1 MALAAGIPEPD
12 VPAIQRFHP
21 IQTRLPLSITSL
33 VVGLVAAALTAVAL
47 DQFYDSLGVVGD
59 ALTAWALGLIALGV
73 VVTVVLAV
81 CGSLA
86 VARSVRAARLIPEDR
101 VGARASGAAAK
112 DWQWYVAGLSVTALV
127 LAFFAFFLSAN
138 DGAVRQQ
145 YLDWD
150 AIDEFLPTL
159 WKGFWLNIKVFVV
172 AEILVLVWGLVLA
185 LARIFPGKAGR
196 PVRFLAVAYIDL
208 FRGFPAII
216 TIYLVVLGFQAG
228 DVPPFD
234 RLEGE
239 TKLFWLSTTA
249 LVLVYGA
256 YVAEVYR
263 AGLESI
269 HWSQTAAARSLGLS
283 YGQTMRYVITPQ
295 AVRRIIPPLLNDF
308 IGLQKDTALLSVV
321 GLLEVLN
328 RARLTS
334 NRLFNLSPNLAAGVA
349 FVLITIPL
357 ARFTDWLV
365 ARQARARAGGGGGAL
380 PR

>member
-1 MALAAGIPEPD
+1 MALAGGIVEPA
-12 VPAIQRFHP
+12 VPAIQRRHP
-21 IQTRLPLSITSL
+21 IRTHLALSIAALAAGL
-33 VVGLVAAALTAVAL
+33 VVAAVTAVAL
-47 DQFYDSLGVVGD
+47 DRFYDSLGVVGT
-59 ALTAWALGLIALGV
+59 ARTAWAVILAALAATV
-73 VVTVVLAV
+73 AVVLAS

-86 VARSVRAARLIPEDR
+86 VARSVQAARLVPDDR
-101 VGARASGAAAK
+101 VAARVSGAAAK
-112 DWQWYVAGLSVTALV
+112 DWQWYVAGLSITALV
-127 LAFFAFFLSAN
+127 VAFIGFFLSAN
-138 DGAVRQQ
+138 DGAVRHQ

-150 AIDEFLPTL
+150 AIDEFLPSL
-159 WKGFWLNIKVFVV
+159 WKGLWLNIKVFVV
-172 AEILVLVWGLVLA
+172 AEVLVLVWGLVLA
-185 LARIFPGKAGR
+185 LARIFPGRAGR

-228 DVPPFD
+228 NVPPFD
-234 RLEGE
+234 QLEGE
-239 TKLFWLSTTA
+239 NKLFWLSTTA

-263 AGLESI
+263 SGLESI

-308 IGLQKDTALLSVV
+308 ISLQKDTALLSVI

-349 FVLITIPL
+349 FVVITIPL

-365 ARQARARAGGGGGAL
+365 ARQARARAGG
-380 PR
+380 

>member
-1 MALAAGIPEPD
+1 MTLAGGIAESD
-12 VPAIQRFHP
+12 VPAIQRIHP
-21 IQTRLPLSITSL
+21 IKTHLGISIAA
-33 VVGLVAAALTAVAL
+33 LVAGLAAAAITAVAL
-47 DQFYDSLGVVGD
+47 DQFYRSLGVVGD
-59 ALTAWALGLIALGV
+59 ALTIWAVVLVALGV
-73 VVTVVLAV
+73 AVTVILAA
-81 CGSLA
+81 CGALA
-86 VARSVRAARLIPEDR
+86 VARSTQAARLTPEDR
-101 VGARASGAAAK
+101 VAARASGAAAR

-127 LAFFAFFLSAN
+127 LAFLAFFLSAN
-138 DGAVRQQ
+138 DGAGREQ
-145 YLDWD
+145 YLDWN
-150 AIDEFLPTL
+150 AIDEFLPSL

-228 DVPPFD
+228 EVPPFD

-239 TKLFWLSTTA
+239 TKLFWLCTVS

-283 YGQTMRYVITPQ
+283 YGQTMRHVVTPQ

-334 NRLFNLSPNLAAGVA
+334 NRLFNLSPNLAAGIA
-349 FVLITIPL
+349 FVAITIPL

-365 ARQARARAGGGGGAL
+365 ARQARARAGG
-380 PR
+380 

>member
-1 MALAAGIPEPD
+1 MDVAGGIVEPATAPAL
-12 VPAIQRFHP
+12 RRYHP
-21 IQTRLPLSITSL
+21 IRTRLGLSIAALVAGL
-33 VVGLVAAALTAVAL
+33 VVAAVTGVAL
-47 DQFYDSLGVVGD
+47 DRFYDSLGVVGN
-59 ALTAWALGLIALGV
+59 ARTAWAVVLTVLGAA
-73 VVTVVLAV
+73 VTVVLAT

-86 VARSVRAARLIPEDR
+86 VARSVRSARLTPTDRAAARS
-101 VGARASGAAAK
+101 SGAAAK
-112 DWQWYVAGLSVTALV
+112 DWAWYVAGLGVTALV
-127 LAFFAFFLSAN
+127 LAFLAFFLAAN
-138 DGAVRQQ
+138 DGAVRHQ

-159 WKGFWLNIKVFVV
+159 WKGFWLNIRVFVV
-172 AEILVLVWGLVLA
+172 AETLVLVWGLVVA

-196 PVRFLAVAYIDL
+196 PVRFLAIAYIDV

-234 RLEGE
+234 RLQGE

-269 HWSQTAAARSLGLS
+269 HWSQAAAARSLGLS

-334 NRLFNLSPNLAAGVA
+334 NRLFNLSPNLGAGVA
-349 FVLITIPL
+349 FVVITIPL

-365 ARQARARAGGGGGAL
+365 ARQARARAGG
-380 PR
+380 

>member
-1 MALAAGIPEPD
+1 MALAGGIVEPD
-12 VPAIQRFHP
+12 VPAIQRLHP
-21 IQTRLPLSITSL
+21 IRTHLWLSITALIAGL
-33 VVGLVAAALTAVAL
+33 VVAGITAVAL
-47 DQFYDSLGVVGD
+47 ARFCDSLGVVGT
-59 ALTAWALGLIALGV
+59 ALTAWTIGLVALGV
-73 VVTVVLAV
+73 IVTVVLAT
-81 CGSLA
+81 CGGLA
-86 VARSVRAARLIPEDR
+86 VARSVHAARLVPEDR
-101 VGARASGAAAK
+101 VAARAWSAAAK
-112 DWQWYVAGLSVTALV
+112 DWIWYVGGLSVTALV
-127 LAFFAFFLSAN
+127 LAFLAFFLSAN
-138 DGAVRQQ
+138 DGAVRHQ

-150 AIDEFLPTL
+150 AIDAFLPNL
-159 WKGFWLNIKVFVV
+159 WKGLWLNIKVFVV
-172 AEILVLVWGLVLA
+172 AEILVLIWGLVLA

-234 RLEGE
+234 QLEGD
-239 TKLFWLSTTA
+239 TKLFWLCTTA

-283 YGQTMRYVITPQ
+283 YAQTMRYVITPQ
-295 AVRRIIPPLLNDF
+295 AIRRIIPPLLNDF

-357 ARFTDWLV
+357 ARLTDWLV
-365 ARQARARAGGGGGAL
+365 ARQARTRAGG
-380 PR
+380 

>member
-1 MALAAGIPEPD
+1 MALAGGIVEEPA
-12 VPAIQRFHP
+12 VPAIQRLHP
-21 IQTRLPLSITSL
+21 IRTHLGRSIGALVAGL
-33 VVGLVAAALTAVAL
+33 VVAGITAVAL
-47 DQFYDSLGVVGD
+47 ERFYDSLGVVGT
-59 ALTAWALGLIALGV
+59 ARTAWAVGLAVLGAA
-73 VVTVVLAV
+73 VTVVVAA

-86 VARSVRAARLIPEDR
+86 VARSVRAARLTPTDR
-101 VGARASGAAAK
+101 VAARASGAAAT
-112 DWQWYVAGLSVTALV
+112 DWTWYVAGLSVTALV

-138 DGAVRQQ
+138 DGAVRDQ
-145 YLDWD
+145 YLNWD

-159 WKGFWLNIKVFVV
+159 WKGLWLNIKVFVV
-172 AEILVLVWGLVLA
+172 AEILVLVWGLILA
-185 LARIFPGKAGR
+185 FARIFPGKAGR

-216 TIYLVVLGFQAG
+216 TIYLIVLGFQAA
-228 DVPPFD
+228 DLPPFNQ
-234 RLEGE
+234 LEGE
-239 TKLFWLSTTA
+239 SKLFWLSTTA

-308 IGLQKDTALLSVV
+308 ISLQKDTALLSVI

-349 FVLITIPL
+349 FVLLTIPL

-365 ARQARARAGGGGGAL
+365 ARQARARAGG
-380 PR
+380 

>member
-1 MALAAGIPEPD
+1 MALVGGIVEPAE
-12 VPAIQRFHP
+12 PAIQRLHP
-21 IQTRLPLSITSL
+21 INTRLGLSIAAL
-33 VVGLVAAALTAVAL
+33 VTGLVAAAVTAVAL
-47 DQFYDSLGVVGD
+47 ARFYDSLGVVGG
-59 ALTAWALGLIALGV
+59 ALTAWAVGLVALTAI
-73 VVTVVLAV
+73 VTVVLAA

-86 VARSVRAARLIPEDR
+86 VARSVQAARLIPEDR
-101 VGARASGAAAK
+101 VAARASGAAAK
-112 DWQWYVAGLSVTALV
+112 DWQWYVAGLSITALV
-127 LAFFAFFLSAN
+127 LAFLAFFLSAN
-138 DGAVRQQ
+138 DGAVRHQ

-159 WKGFWLNIKVFVV
+159 WKGLWLNIKVFVV
-172 AEILVLVWGLVLA
+172 AEILVLIWGLVLA
-185 LARIFPGKAGR
+185 LARIFPGNAGR

-216 TIYLVVLGFQAG
+216 TIYLIVLGFQAG

-234 RLEGE
+234 QLQGE
-239 TKLFWLSTTA
+239 TKPFWLSTTA

-283 YGQTMRYVITPQ
+283 YAQTMRYVITPQ

-365 ARQARARAGGGGGAL
+365 RRQARARAGG
-380 PR
+380 

>member
-1 MALAAGIPEPD
+1 MTLATGIAESAPPPIQRLHPIRTRLGLSVAALGGGLVVAGVTALALY
-12 VPAIQRFHP
+12 RFYE
-21 IQTRLPLSITSL
+21 SL
-33 VVGLVAAALTAVAL
+33 A
-47 DQFYDSLGVVGD
+47 VGD
-59 ALTAWALGLIALGV
+59 TALAIWAVVLIALATATTAALAICG
-73 VVTVVLAV
+73 TLAV
-81 CGSLA
+81 I
-86 VARSVRAARLIPEDR
+86 RSAQAARLTPSDR
-101 VGARASGAAAK
+101 VAARAAGAAAK
-112 DWQWYVAGLSVTALV
+112 DWAWYVGGIGITALV
-127 LAFFAFFLSAN
+127 LAFLALFLSAN
-138 DGAVRQQ
+138 DGAVRHQ
-145 YLDWD
+145 YFDWD
-150 AIDEFLPTL
+150 AIDEFLPNL
-159 WKGFWLNIKVFVV
+159 WKGLWLNIRVFIA
-172 AEILVLVWGLVLA
+172 AEALVLVWGLLLA

-196 PVRFLAVAYIDL
+196 PVRFLAVAYVDL

-228 DVPPFD
+228 DVPPFSSM
-234 RLEGE
+234 EGD
-239 TKLFWLSTTA
+239 TKLFWLCTTA

-283 YGQTMRYVITPQ
+283 YGQTMHHVITPQ

-334 NRLFNLSPNLAAGVA
+334 ARVFNLSPYLAAGVA

-365 ARQARARAGGGGGAL
+365 KRDQARMRASG
-380 PR
+380 

>member
-1 MALAAGIPEPD
+1 MALAGGLVESA
-12 VPAIQRFHP
+12 VPPIQRVHR
-21 IQTRLPLSITSL
+21 IRTHLGLSIASL
-33 VVGLVAAALTAVAL
+33 LAGLAVAAVTAVAL
-47 DQFYDSLGVVGD
+47 DRFFDSLGVVG
-59 ALTAWALGLIALGV
+59 TARTVWRIALAALAATI
-73 VVTVVLAV
+73 TVVLAA
-81 CGSLA
+81 CGLMA

-101 VGARASGAAAK
+101 VAARASSAAAK

-127 LAFFAFFLSAN
+127 VAFFAFFLAAN
-138 DGAVRQQ
+138 DGAVRLQ
-145 YLDWD
+145 YLNWD
-150 AIDEFLPTL
+150 AIDEFLPFL

-172 AEILVLVWGLVLA
+172 AEALVLVWGLVLA

-196 PVRFLAVAYIDL
+196 PVRFLAVAYIDVL
-208 FRGFPAII
+208 RGFPAII
-216 TIYLVVLGFQAG
+216 TIYLIVLGFQAAN
-228 DVPPFD
+228 VPPFD
-234 RLEGE
+234 QLEGG

-249 LVLVYGA
+249 LALVYGA

-308 IGLQKDTALLSVV
+308 IGLQKDTALLSVI

-334 NRLFNLSPNLAAGVA
+334 NKLFNLSPNLAAGVA
-349 FVLITIPL
+349 FVLVTIPL

-365 ARQARARAGGGGGAL
+365 ARQARARAGG
-380 PR
+380 

>member
-1 MALAAGIPEPD
+1 MALAGGIVEEPA
-12 VPAIQRFHP
+12 VPAIQVTHP
-21 IQTRLPLSITSL
+21 IRTHLGRSIAALVAGL
-33 VVGLVAAALTAVAL
+33 VVAALTAVAL
-47 DQFYDSLGVVGD
+47 DRFYDSLGVVGD
-59 ALTAWALGLIALGV
+59 ALTAWAVGLVALGAT
-73 VVTVVLAV
+73 VTMVLAA

-86 VARSVRAARLIPEDR
+86 VARSVRAARLTPTDR
-101 VGARASGAAAK
+101 VAARASGAAAT
-112 DWQWYVAGLSVTALV
+112 DWTWYVAGLSVTALV

-138 DGAVRQQ
+138 DGAVRDQ
-145 YLDWD
+145 YLNWD

-159 WKGFWLNIKVFVV
+159 WKGLWLNIKVFVV

-196 PVRFLAVAYIDL
+196 PVRFLAIAYIDL

-216 TIYLVVLGFQAG
+216 TIYLIVLGFQAG
-228 DVPPFD
+228 DVPPFNQ
-234 RLEGE
+234 LEGE
-239 TKLFWLSTTA
+239 TKLFWLSTTS

-283 YGQTMRYVITPQ
+283 YGQTMRHVITPQ

-365 ARQARARAGGGGGAL
+365 ARQARARAGG
-380 PR
+380 

>member
-1 MALAAGIPEPD
+1 MTLVGGIVEPAE
-12 VPAIQRFHP
+12 PAIQRLHP
-21 IQTRLPLSITSL
+21 IRTHLGLSIAALVAGL
-33 VVGLVAAALTAVAL
+33 VVAGLTAVAL
-47 DQFYDSLGVVGD
+47 DRFYDSLGVVGD
-59 ALTAWALGLIALGV
+59 ALTAWAVGLVALGAT
-73 VVTVVLAV
+73 VTVVLAA

-101 VGARASGAAAK
+101 VAARASGAAAK

-138 DGAVRQQ
+138 DGAVREQ

-159 WKGFWLNIKVFVV
+159 WKGLWLNIKVFVV

-216 TIYLVVLGFQAG
+216 TIYLIVLGFQAG
-228 DVPPFD
+228 DVPPFNQ
-234 RLEGE
+234 LEGE
-239 TKLFWLSTTA
+239 TKLFWLSTTS

-365 ARQARARAGGGGGAL
+365 ARQARARAGG
-380 PR
+380 

>member
-1 MALAAGIPEPD
+1 MTLAGGIVQEPAEPAIHRLHPINTHLGRSISALVAGLVVAGI
-12 VPAIQRFHP
+12 
-21 IQTRLPLSITSL
+21 
-33 VVGLVAAALTAVAL
+33 TAVAL
-47 DQFYDSLGVVGD
+47 KRFYDSLGVVGT
-59 ALTAWALGLIALGV
+59 ALTAWAIGLALLAAAV
-73 VVTVVLAV
+73 AVVLAA
-81 CGSLA
+81 CGSMA
-86 VARSVRAARLIPEDR
+86 VSRSVLAARFIPRDR
-101 VGARASGAAAK
+101 VAARASGAAAT
-112 DWQWYVAGLSVTALV
+112 DWTWYVAGLSITALV
-127 LAFFAFFLSAN
+127 LAFLAFFLSAN
-138 DGAVRQQ
+138 DGAVRHQ

-150 AIDEFLPTL
+150 AIQEFLPSL
-159 WKGFWLNIKVFVV
+159 WKGLWLNIKVFVV
-172 AEILVLVWGLVLA
+172 AEFLVLIWGLILA

-196 PVRFLAVAYIDL
+196 PVRLLAVGYIDL

-228 DVPPFD
+228 DVPPFSQMQ
-234 RLEGE
+234 GE
-239 TKLFWLSTTA
+239 TKLFWLCTTA

-283 YGQTMRYVITPQ
+283 YAQTMRYVVTPQ

-349 FVLITIPL
+349 FVVITIPL
-357 ARFTDWLV
+357 ARLTDWLV
-365 ARQARARAGGGGGAL
+365 ARQARARAGG
-380 PR
+380 

>member
-1 MALAAGIPEPD
+1 MAVAGGLVEEPAE
-12 VPAIQRFHP
+12 PAIQRLHP
-21 IQTRLPLSITSL
+21 IRTHLGRSI
-33 VVGLVAAALTAVAL
+33 VVLAAGLAVAGVTAIAL
-47 DQFYDSLGVVGD
+47 KRFYDSLGVVGT
-59 ALTAWALGLIALGV
+59 ALTIWAVGLALLAAAV
-73 VVTVVLAV
+73 AVVLAT
-81 CGSLA
+81 CGSMA
-86 VARSVRAARLIPEDR
+86 VVRSVRAGRLIPEDR
-101 VGARASGAAAK
+101 VAARVSGAAAT
-112 DWQWYVAGLSVTALV
+112 DWTWYVAGLSVTALV
-127 LAFFAFFLSAN
+127 VAFLAFFLSAN
-138 DGAVRQQ
+138 DGAVRHQ

-150 AIDEFLPTL
+150 AIQEFLPSL
-159 WKGFWLNIKVFVV
+159 WKGLWLNIKVFVV
-172 AEILVLVWGLVLA
+172 AEFLVLIWGLILA

-196 PVRFLAVAYIDL
+196 PVRFLAVGYIDL

-228 DVPPFD
+228 DVPPFNQ
-234 RLEGE
+234 LEGE
-239 TKLFWLSTTA
+239 TKLFWLCTTA

-283 YGQTMRYVITPQ
+283 YAQTMRYVVTPQ

-349 FVLITIPL
+349 FVVITIPL

-365 ARQARARAGGGGGAL
+365 ARQARARAGG
-380 PR
+380 

>member
-1 MALAAGIPEPD
+1 VTVALAGGLDEPT
-12 VPAIQRFHP
+12 VPPIQRFHP
-21 IQTRLPLSITSL
+21 VRTHLWLSIGSL
-33 VVGLVAAALTAVAL
+33 VAGLLVAAITVVAL
-47 DQFYDSLGVVGD
+47 IRFYDSLGVVGT
-59 ALTAWALGLIALGV
+59 ALTIWA
-73 VVTVVLAV
+73 VVLAAIGAAV
-81 CGSLA
+81 TIVLAGCGVMGVS
-86 VARSVRAARLIPEDR
+86 RSIRAGRLIPTDR
-101 VGARASGAAAK
+101 VAARASGAAAK
-112 DWQWYVAGLSVTALV
+112 DWAWYVGGAGITALV
-127 LAFFAFFLSAN
+127 IAFLAFFLSAN
-138 DGAVRQQ
+138 DGAVREQ
-145 YLDWD
+145 YLNWD
-150 AIDEFLPTL
+150 AIAEFLPDL
-159 WKGFWLNIKVFVV
+159 WKGLWLNIKVFVV

-185 LARIFPGKAGR
+185 LARIFPGKPGR

-234 RLEGE
+234 RLQGE
-239 TKLFWLSTTA
+239 TKLFWLCTTA

-283 YGQTMRYVITPQ
+283 YGQTMRHVITPQ

-334 NRLFNLSPNLAAGVA
+334 NELFNLSPNLAAGVA
-349 FVLITIPL
+349 FLLMTIPL

-365 ARQARARAGGGGGAL
+365 ARQARRRTGG
-380 PR
+380 

>member
-1 MALAAGIPEPD
+1 MAVAGGLVEEP
-12 VPAIQRFHP
+12 VEPAIHRLHP
-21 IQTRLPLSITSL
+21 IRTHLGRSIGVLVAGL
-33 VVGLVAAALTAVAL
+33 VVAAITAVAL
-47 DQFYDSLGVVGD
+47 KRFYDSLGVVGT
-59 ALTAWALGLIALGV
+59 ALTAWAIGLALLAAAV
-73 VVTVVLAV
+73 AVVLAA
-81 CGSLA
+81 CGSMA
-86 VARSVRAARLIPEDR
+86 VSRSVVAGRLIPEDR
-101 VGARASGAAAK
+101 AAARASGAAAT
-112 DWQWYVAGLSVTALV
+112 DWAWYVAGLSVTALV
-127 LAFFAFFLSAN
+127 VAFLAFFLSAN
-138 DGAVRQQ
+138 DGAVRHQ

-150 AIDEFLPTL
+150 AIQEFLPSL
-159 WKGFWLNIKVFVV
+159 WKGLWLNIKVFVV
-172 AEILVLVWGLVLA
+172 AEFLVLIWGLILA

-196 PVRFLAVAYIDL
+196 PVRLLAVGYIDL

-228 DVPPFD
+228 DVPPFSQMQ
-234 RLEGE
+234 GE
-239 TKLFWLSTTA
+239 TKLFWLCTTA

-283 YGQTMRYVITPQ
+283 YAQTMRYVVTPQ

-349 FVLITIPL
+349 FVVITIPL
-357 ARFTDWLV
+357 ARLTDWLV
-365 ARQARARAGGGGGAL
+365 ARQARARAGG
-380 PR
+380 

>member
-1 MALAAGIPEPD
+1 VTVALAGGLEESSIPP
-12 VPAIQRFHP
+12 IQRTHP
-21 IQTRLPLSITSL
+21 VRTHLWLSIGVLAGGLAVAAVTAVSL
-33 VVGLVAAALTAVAL
+33 VR
-47 DQFYDSLGVVGD
+47 FYDSLGVGSD
-59 ALTAWALGLIALGV
+59 ALAIWAV
-73 VVTVVLAV
+73 VLTVVGGAVTVVLAA
-81 CGSLA
+81 CGIMA
-86 VARSVRAARLIPEDR
+86 VARSIRAARLVPVDR
-101 VGARASGAAAK
+101 VAARASGAAAK
-112 DWQWYVAGLSVTALV
+112 DWAWYVGGLGVSALA
-127 LAFFAFFLSAN
+127 LAFVAFFLSAN
-138 DGAVRQQ
+138 EGAVREQ
-145 YLDWD
+145 YLNWD
-150 AIDEFLPTL
+150 AIKAFLPNL
-159 WKGFWLNIKVFVV
+159 WKGLWLNIKVFVV

-185 LARIFPGKAGR
+185 LARIFPGRAGR

-234 RLEGE
+234 RMEGP
-239 TKLFWLSTTA
+239 TKLFWLCTTA

-263 AGLESI
+263 SGLESI

-334 NRLFNLSPNLAAGVA
+334 NQLFNLSPNLAAGVA
-349 FVLITIPL
+349 FLLMTIPL

-365 ARQARARAGGGGGAL
+365 ARQARRRAGG
-380 PR
+380 

>member
-1 MALAAGIPEPD
+1 MTLAGGIVEEPA
-12 VPAIQRFHP
+12 VPAIQVHHP
-21 IQTRLPLSITSL
+21 IRTHLGLSIG
-33 VVGLVAAALTAVAL
+33 VLVAGLLVAGVTAVAL
-47 DQFYDSLGVVGD
+47 ARFYDSLGVVGD
-59 ALTAWALGLIALGV
+59 ALTAWAVGLFALATA
-73 VVTVVLAV
+73 VTAVLAV

-86 VARSVRAARLIPEDR
+86 VARSVRAARLTPTDR
-101 VGARASGAAAK
+101 VAARASGAAAK

-138 DGAVRQQ
+138 DGAVRDQ
-145 YLDWD
+145 YLNWD

-159 WKGFWLNIKVFVV
+159 WKGLWLNIKVFVA
-172 AEILVLVWGLVLA
+172 AEILVLVWGLILA

-196 PVRFLAVAYIDL
+196 PVRFLAVAYIDV

-216 TIYLVVLGFQAG
+216 TIYLIVLGFQAG

-365 ARQARARAGGGGGAL
+365 ARQARARAGG
-380 PR
+380 

>member
-1 MALAAGIPEPD
+1 MAIAGGIVEEPA
-12 VPAIQRFHP
+12 VPAIQRVHP
-21 IQTRLPLSITSL
+21 IRTHLGRSIAALVAGL
-33 VVGLVAAALTAVAL
+33 VVAAVTALAL
-47 DQFYDSLGVVGD
+47 KRFYDSLGVVGG
-59 ALTAWALGLIALGV
+59 ARTVWAICLTVLAAA
-73 VVTVVLAV
+73 VTVVLGA
-81 CGSLA
+81 CGVLA
-86 VARSVRAARLIPEDR
+86 VARSVRAARLTTTDR
-101 VGARASGAAAK
+101 VGARASGAAAT
-112 DWQWYVAGLSVTALV
+112 DWTWYVAGLSVTALV
-127 LAFFAFFLSAN
+127 LAFLAFFLSAN
-138 DGAVRQQ
+138 DGAVRDQ
-145 YLDWD
+145 YLNWD

-159 WKGFWLNIKVFVV
+159 WKGLWLNIKVFVV
-172 AEILVLVWGLVLA
+172 AEILVLVWGLILA

-216 TIYLVVLGFQAG
+216 TIYLIVLGFQAG

-365 ARQARARAGGGGGAL
+365 ARQARARAGG
-380 PR
+380 

>member
-1 MALAAGIPEPD
+1 MTLAGGIVEEPA
-12 VPAIQRFHP
+12 VPAIRAPHP
-21 IQTRLPLSITSL
+21 IRTHLGLSIGALVAGL
-33 VVGLVAAALTAVAL
+33 VVGGLTAVAL
-47 DQFYDSLGVVGD
+47 ARFYDSLGVVGD
-59 ALTAWALGLIALGV
+59 ALTAWAVGLVALATA
-73 VVTVVLAV
+73 VTAVLAV

-86 VARSVRAARLIPEDR
+86 VARSLRAARLTPTDR
-101 VGARASGAAAK
+101 VAARASGAAAK

-127 LAFFAFFLSAN
+127 VAFFAFFLSAN
-138 DGAVRQQ
+138 DGAVRDQ
-145 YLDWD
+145 YLNWD

-159 WKGFWLNIKVFVV
+159 WKGLWLNIKVFVV
-172 AEILVLVWGLVLA
+172 AEILVLVWGLFLA
-185 LARIFPGKAGR
+185 FARIFPGKAGR
-196 PVRFLAVAYIDL
+196 PVRFLAVSYIDL

-216 TIYLVVLGFQAG
+216 TIYLIVLGFQAA

-234 RLEGE
+234 RMQGE

-365 ARQARARAGGGGGAL
+365 ARQARARAGG
-380 PR
+380 

>member
-1 MALAAGIPEPD
+1 MAITLTGGIEEPAVPPIQRLHPIRTRLGLSIAALIGGLAAAG
-12 VPAIQRFHP
+12 V
-21 IQTRLPLSITSL
+21 T
-33 VVGLVAAALTAVAL
+33 VVAL
-47 DQFYDSLGVVGD
+47 VRFYDSLDVIGD
-59 ALTAWALGLIALGV
+59 ARTAWAVVLGALGTI
-73 VVTVVLAV
+73 VTVVLTA
-81 CGSLA
+81 CGVLA
-86 VARSVRAARLIPEDR
+86 VRRSIQAARLISEDR
-101 VGARASGAAAK
+101 VAARAAGAAAK
-112 DWQWYVAGLSVTALV
+112 DWAWYVAGLGVTALV
-127 LAFFAFFLSAN
+127 LAFVAFFLSAN
-138 DGAVRQQ
+138 DGAVREQ

-150 AIDEFLPTL
+150 SIDAFLPFL

-216 TIYLVVLGFQAG
+216 TVYLVVLGFQAG
-228 DVPPFD
+228 EVPPFNS
-234 RLEGE
+234 LEGD
-239 TKLFWLSTTA
+239 TKLFWLCTTA

-283 YGQTMRYVITPQ
+283 YGQTMRHVITPQ

-334 NRLFNLSPNLAAGVA
+334 AEVFNLSPYVAAGVA

-365 ARQARARAGGGGGAL
+365 ARQARARAGG
-380 PR
+380 

>member
-1 MALAAGIPEPD
+1 MALAGGIVEEPA
-12 VPAIQRFHP
+12 VPAIQRLHP
-21 IQTRLPLSITSL
+21 IRTHLGRSIGALVAGL
-33 VVGLVAAALTAVAL
+33 VVAGITAVAL
-47 DQFYDSLGVVGD
+47 ARFYDSLGVVGT
-59 ALTAWALGLIALGV
+59 ALTAWAIGLVALAAA
-73 VVTVVLAV
+73 VTVVLAA

-86 VARSVRAARLIPEDR
+86 VARSVRSGRLIPEDR
-101 VGARASGAAAK
+101 VAARASGAAAT
-112 DWQWYVAGLSVTALV
+112 DWTWYVAGLSVTALV

-138 DGAVRQQ
+138 DGAVRDQ
-145 YLDWD
+145 YLNWD
-150 AIDEFLPTL
+150 AIDEFLPSL
-159 WKGFWLNIKVFVV
+159 WKGLWLNIKVFVV
-172 AEILVLVWGLVLA
+172 AEALVLVWGLVLA

-196 PVRFLAVAYIDL
+196 PVRFLAVAYIDV

-228 DVPPFD
+228 DVPPFNQ
-234 RLEGE
+234 LEGE
-239 TKLFWLSTTA
+239 NKLFWLSTTA

-283 YGQTMRYVITPQ
+283 YGQTMRHVITPQ

-308 IGLQKDTALLSVV
+308 IGLQKDTALLSVI

-365 ARQARARAGGGGGAL
+365 ARQARARAGG
-380 PR
+380 

>member
-1 MALAAGIPEPD
+1 VAVAGGIVEEPA
-12 VPAIQRFHP
+12 VPAIQRLHP
-21 IQTRLPLSITSL
+21 IRTHLGRSIGALVAGL
-33 VVGLVAAALTAVAL
+33 VVAGITAVAL
-47 DQFYDSLGVVGD
+47 ARFYDSLGVVGT
-59 ALTAWALGLIALGV
+59 ALTAWAVGLAVLGAAI
-73 VVTVVLAV
+73 TVVLAA
-81 CGSLA
+81 CGALA
-86 VARSVRAARLIPEDR
+86 VARSVRAARLTPTDR
-101 VGARASGAAAK
+101 VAARAAGAAAT
-112 DWQWYVAGLSVTALV
+112 DWTWYVAGLSVTALV

-138 DGAVRQQ
+138 DGAVRDQ
-145 YLDWD
+145 YLNWD
-150 AIDEFLPTL
+150 AIDEFLPSL
-159 WKGFWLNIKVFVV
+159 WKGLWLNIKVFVV

-234 RLEGE
+234 QMEGE
-239 TKLFWLSTTA
+239 TKLFWLCTTS

-349 FVLITIPL
+349 FVLLTIPL

-365 ARQARARAGGGGGAL
+365 ARQARARAGG
-380 PR
+380 